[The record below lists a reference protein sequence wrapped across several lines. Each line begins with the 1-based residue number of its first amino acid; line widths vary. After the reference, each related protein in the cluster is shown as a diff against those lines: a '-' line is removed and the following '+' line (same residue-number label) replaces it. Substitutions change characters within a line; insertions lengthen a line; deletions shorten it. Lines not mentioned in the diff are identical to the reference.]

1 MKKRNIIIL
10 SAIGVIMAMITVV
23 VVLTAVAFP
32 KQEVSQ
38 NDPTDVVMDFYIPWL
53 EAKQSETTD
62 PYIAGLLDEPFLGK
76 ELRSK
81 LKKAQK
87 DIENPIDSVLC
98 QERSDIKLSTRRV
111 SVQEE
116 SVQILVT
123 ARGDKSL
130 TGQAL
135 VTLNR
140 LNDGW
145 YIYDITCSLGE
156 FGIDREFSFEQVGFL
171 LKQSIPK
178 PYNPENWHLVFKQ
191 DEQDGHVVPLFFA
204 EDTMCTDLKGKESVC
219 NTESIGEASKV
230 SIKAQ
235 MTEVGAQ
242 VKKLEFVK

>member
-1 MKKRNIIIL
+1 MKKRNIIISIAGL
-10 SAIGVIMAMITVV
+10 VIIVGAIIALMF
-23 VVLTAVAFP
+23 VAFP

-38 NDPTDVVMDFYIPWL
+38 SDPVDIVLDFYTPWL

-62 PYIAGLLDEPFLGK
+62 PYTAGLLDEPFLGK

-87 DIENPIDSVLC
+87 DIENPIDPVLC
-98 QERSDIKLSTRRV
+98 QERSDIKLSTRSV

-135 VTLNR
+135 IILNR

-145 YIYDITCSLGE
+145 YIYDITCSPGE

-204 EDTMCTDLKGKESVC
+204 EDTMCTDLKGRESVC
-219 NTESIGEASKV
+219 STESFGEASKV

-235 MTEVGAQ
+235 MTEAGAQ